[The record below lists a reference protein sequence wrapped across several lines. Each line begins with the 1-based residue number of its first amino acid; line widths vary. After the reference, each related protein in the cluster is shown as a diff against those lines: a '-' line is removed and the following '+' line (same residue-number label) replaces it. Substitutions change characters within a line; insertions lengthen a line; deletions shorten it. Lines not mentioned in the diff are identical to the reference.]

1 MLLFQFA
8 VIARYKEHDEKYA
21 DFLIGQ
27 PDFYLLGCYLSA
39 VQWT

>member
-21 DFLIGQ
+21 DFFFGQ
-27 PDFYLLGCYLSA
+27 PDVY
-39 VQWT
+39 